1 MGLFFNLPKH
11 RVFNYQPVFYDPKKE
26 DLDARIAKAER
37 EKAEAEGKEK
47 EPYVPGEYIKRNF
60 RSNYEKGK
68 KVSGKENVN
77 RIIRIIGI
85 LLVLVLLFYFI
96 DGFSLFFGK

>member
-60 RSNYEKGK
+60 RSNYEKGT
-68 KVSGKENVN
+68 KVSGKENVFSTSLTASPCSSANNPDQEHRN
-77 RIIRIIGI
+77 RRPA
-85 LLVLVLLFYFI
+85 
-96 DGFSLFFGK
+96 